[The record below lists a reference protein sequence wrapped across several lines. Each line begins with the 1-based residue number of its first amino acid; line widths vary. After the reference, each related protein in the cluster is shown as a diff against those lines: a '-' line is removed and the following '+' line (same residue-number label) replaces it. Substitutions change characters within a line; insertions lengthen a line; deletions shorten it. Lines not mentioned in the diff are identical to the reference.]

1 MGGLIFA
8 RLSAF
13 ITVSILGLQFGSTIL
28 VSVSST
34 GEQGNGESRFPS
46 VSADGKVIAFE
57 SYASNFSPREND
69 YTDVF
74 VRDLVSGE
82 TRIISKSSS
91 GAFGNARSFSPQI
104 SANGRFVAFVS
115 YASNLVSGDT
125 NGYADVFLHDIKS
138 GETTRV
144 SVSSSGEQGNN
155 HSGLFGLDISADG
168 RYVVFESY
176 ANNLSGD
183 NSNGVF
189 VRDTLKK
196 ETTKVSVSS
205 TGQSAYASFPSISAN
220 GRFVSFV
227 SWSSIFVAGDTNGFA
242 DVFVHDRLTKVTTR
256 VSVSSDGA
264 QGNSWSYF
272 STMSADGRYVVFQ
285 SYASNF
291 VFNDTNNAS
300 DVFVHDRRIG
310 ETVRI
315 SISSAGEEG
324 NGASGTDG
332 SLGMSDDGRFVAF
345 NSLATNL
352 VSSDTN
358 SPSDV
363 FVYDRVNHRT
373 LLASVSSS
381 GEQGNGESG
390 GAALSGNGTFVA
402 FWSEA
407 SNLVSDDKN
416 GYPDVFV
423 RRLK

>member
-1 MGGLIFA
+1 M
-8 RLSAF
+8 RLSVF
-13 ITVSILGLQFGSTIL
+13 VTISILGLQFGSTIL
-28 VSVSST
+28 VSISST

-46 VSADGKVIAFE
+46 VSTDGKVVAFE

-82 TRIISKSSS
+82 TKIISKSSS

-104 SANGRFVAFVS
+104 SANGRYVAFVS

-125 NGYADVFLHDIKS
+125 NSYADVFVHDIQT
-138 GETTRV
+138 GETSRV
-144 SVSSSGEQGNN
+144 SISSFGEQGNN

-176 ANNLSGD
+176 ANNLSHD
-183 NSNGVF
+183 NSNGIF
-189 VRDTLKK
+189 VHDRLTKK
-196 ETTKVSVSS
+196 TTKVSVSS

-256 VSVSSDGA
+256 ISVSSDGA

-272 STMSADGRYVVFQ
+272 STISADGRYVVFQ

-291 VFNDTNNAS
+291 VVNDTNNVS
-300 DVFVHDRRIG
+300 DVFVHDRRTG
-310 ETVRI
+310 ETTRI
-315 SISSAGEEG
+315 SVSSTGEEG

-332 SLGMSDDGRFVAF
+332 SLGISDDGRFVAF
-345 NSLATNL
+345 NSLASNL

-363 FVYDRVNHRT
+363 FIYDRINHRT
-373 LLASVSSS
+373 LLVSVSSS

-390 GAALSGNGTFVA
+390 GVSLSGNGTFVA
-402 FWSEA
+402 FQSEA
-407 SNLVSDDKN
+407 SNLVPGDKN
-416 GYPDVFV
+416 GYQDVFL
-423 RRLK
+423 RRVK